1 MKQIFTLKGL
11 ITIIFIILITIAI
24 YYVFDPNQKTYIAMG
39 DFYAIGVNSDN
50 EYIYGYPDYIRD
62 YYNNER
68 KLKYFDKTYTKKDYT
83 IKEMQKDLSTNDFKI
98 VNGNTI
104 SIKRLLR
111 ESDLLTITIGMNDVL
126 KYLNINRM
134 QDLEY
139 KTKKQIDEALTN
151 TKKDLEKLILEIN
164 KYAKG
169 KVIFVDYYFPGY
181 EEYENTYYTVNN
193 MNYIYQNLSN
203 KYNIDY
209 FKTTNLFNKTKNNTK
224 NLYPNYKIYKKIA
237 KNITKKYEN
246 T

>member
-11 ITIIFIILITIAI
+11 ITIIFIVLITIAI
-24 YYVFDPNQKTYIAMG
+24 YYVFDPKQKTYIAMG
-39 DFYAIGVNSDN
+39 DFFATGVNADN
-50 EYIYGYPDYIRD
+50 EYAYGYPDYIRD
-62 YYNNER
+62 NYNNER
-68 KLKYFDKTYTKKDYT
+68 KLKYFDKTYTNNDYT
-83 IKEMQKDLSTNDFKI
+83 IKEIKKDLSNNDFKI

-111 ESDLLTITIGMNDVL
+111 ESDILTITIGINDIL
-126 KYLNINRM
+126 KYLNINRI

-139 KTKKQIDEALTN
+139 KPKQQIDEALTN
-151 TKKDLEKLILEIN
+151 AKKDLEELIKEIN

-169 KVIFVDYYFPGY
+169 KIIFVGYYFPGY

-193 MNYIYQNLSN
+193 MNYMYQNLSS

-209 FKTTNLFNKTKNNTK
+209 FKTTNLFNKTENITK

-237 KNITKKYEN
+237 QNITKKYEN